1 MRSRRFLAAAGI
13 SAALVTGGVAGFVL
27 GVPGVS
33 GAQTADTT
41 VPPTTEGPSGDEA
54 PAEDGARS
62 REDCPGKEG
71 RGSNAEGTG
80 IAVQSFRRL

>member
-13 SAALVTGGVAGFVL
+13 SAALLVGGVAGFVL

-33 GAQTADTT
+33 GAQTTDTT
-41 VPPTTEGPSGDEA
+41 GPPTTEPPAGDEA
-54 PAEDGARS
+54 PAEDGARI
-62 REDCPGKEG
+62 RGNCQDKEA

-80 IAVQSFRRL
+80 IRIQSFRSL